1 MTLASAEVEPM
12 TAVPPEQASPGE
24 PTAVRSRG
32 WRTDLLVA
40 AGYLLGAVYVMIHLL
55 VDPTVRMVRFG
66 TLEQQFSEWSLLH
79 GANVVSRF
87 DPLLTSTRP
96 DGSGTVDMLAAH
108 GFPGLSVPL
117 APLTLLIG
125 PARTF
130 AVAVTLCLAGTAYA
144 WYHVLF
150 RHLLRNRSAAMI
162 GGVLGGFAPAMVA
175 HAQGDLARVAQ
186 FLVPFLIWRAIRLR
200 EPGRA
205 VANGVILGLLV
216 AWQAFLDE
224 QLLLLVA
231 LGGLV
236 FLVAYA
242 IFQAAQEKPSWARI
256 GGPVLAFLRGLGVA
270 AAVAAILLAYPLWV
284 QVFGMPGQVT
294 PRPDRTGVDLLS
306 YVAFPTPSLAT
317 WPVGTLHHARR
328 FTEQNTFYGWPLL
341 ILLMGSVW
349 WMRGITVRAIAATVA
364 VLAVLS
370 LGREVTLSGKPAHIP
385 GPWRWVGELPLL
397 RSVPAV
403 DVALAVLPLV
413 VLLFALFADW
423 GITMARQEADRFT
436 TLAWYGL
443 LMAVLVPIAP
453 TPVEAAGVAGPAWR
467 TVTLAAPPGIVTA
480 QSPIQSQTQAGWNG
494 PRNGEPR

>member
-1 MTLASAEVEPM
+1 MPLTSAEAEPV
-12 TAVPPEQASPGE
+12 TPVPPAQPSPGE
-24 PTAVRSRG
+24 PTAARGPTATPPLG

-55 VDPTVRMVRFG
+55 VHPATRMVRSG
-66 TLEQQFSEWSLLH
+66 AQEQQFSEWSLLH

-96 DGSGTVDMLAAH
+96 DGSGPVDMLAAH

-130 AVAVTLCLAGTAYA
+130 AVAVTLCLAGTGYA
-144 WYHVLF
+144 WYHVLS
-150 RHLLRNRSAAMI
+150 RHLLRHRSAAVI
-162 GGVLGGFAPAMVA
+162 AGLLGGFAPAMVA
-175 HAQGDLARVAQ
+175 HAQGDLAPVAQ
-186 FLVPFLIWRAIRLR
+186 FLVPFLIWRATRLR

-205 VANGVILGLLV
+205 VANGVVLGLLA

-242 IFQAAQEKPSWARI
+242 IFQAAQEKPSWARV
-256 GGPVLAFLRGLGVA
+256 GRPVLAFLRGFGVT
-270 AAVAAILLAYPLWV
+270 AAVAAILLAYPLWTQISGGPHPV
-284 QVFGMPGQVT
+284 LPH
-294 PRPDRTGVDLLS
+294 PDRDGVDLLS
-306 YVAFPTPSLAT
+306 YAAFATPSMAT
-317 WPVGTLHHARR
+317 WPVGTLHHALV

-341 ILLMGSVW
+341 ILLVGSVW
-349 WMRGITVRAIAATVA
+349 WVRGTTVRAVAATVA
-364 VLAVLS
+364 VLAALS
-370 LGREVTLSGKPAHIP
+370 LGREVMVNRTPLHVP
-385 GPWRWVGELPLL
+385 GPWRWVGDLPLL

-423 GITMARQEADRFT
+423 GITMVRREADRFT

-443 LMAVLVPIAP
+443 LLAVLLPIAP
-453 TPVEAAGVAGPAWR
+453 TPVSAVPLVGPAWR
-467 TVTLAAPPGIVTA
+467 TVTLAETR
-480 QSPIQSQTQAGWNG
+480 T
-494 PRNGEPR
+494 